1 MTYSASD
8 AALVRAVSVLMRRIG
23 TGGDGNLLGFTR
35 TSTHAHWW
43 AHLRVLCTRPR
54 ARCRLLRSHTAQAAA
69 RIASNLHVMTL
80 GSAWSPHDGPWYRCG
95 GHGGDH
101 AKTRDHHT
109 ERYDARIAHFR
120 ELANLFDRAMVN
132 GHPNS
137 VGNIVERSKTRYSPS
152 PLVFLAPNTKG
163 RCVG

>member
-8 AALVRAVSVLMRRIG
+8 AALVRAVSVLVRRIG

-80 GSAWSPHDGPWYRCG
+80 RSAWSPHDGPWYRCG

-120 ELANLFDRAMVN
+120 ELRVWDGSARGWATCGPVDVRMYGVPFTRSFASRGDERV
-132 GHPNS
+132 S
-137 VGNIVERSKTRYSPS
+137 VLRPR
-152 PLVFLAPNTKG
+152 
-163 RCVG
+163 